1 MLVDYAPRTMME
13 ISVAF
18 LAFLL
23 AAGTGLLLFQNGA
36 SLNTLAYISSQ
47 AEDRSLH
54 QTVSP
59 LQSGD
64 GTMNGAEVL
73 HMLAR
78 LEDGDA
84 EMIVDGVRYAA
95 PIERGQLRATGI
107 PLLAKYL
114 PDYERDADG
123 HLLRLLLRRVP

>member
-1 MLVDYAPRTMME
+1 MDYAPRTMME
-13 ISVAF
+13 IGVAF

-23 AAGTGLLLFQNGA
+23 AVGTGLLLFQNGA

-47 AEDRSLH
+47 AQDRSLH

-59 LQSGD
+59 LLAGD
-64 GTMNGAEVL
+64 GTMSGAEVL
-73 HMLAR
+73 HVLAR
-78 LEDGDA
+78 LEEGDA

-95 PIERGQLRATGI
+95 PLEREQLRATGI
-107 PLLAKYL
+107 HLLAKYL
-114 PDYERDADG
+114 PDDERDADG

>member
-1 MLVDYAPRTMME
+1 MDYAPRTMME
-13 ISVAF
+13 MSVAF

-36 SLNTLAYISSQ
+36 SLNSWAYVSGQ
-47 AEDRSLH
+47 AQDRSLH
-54 QTVSP
+54 QIVSP
-59 LQSGD
+59 LLAGD
-64 GTMNGAEVL
+64 GTMRGTEVL

-78 LEDGDA
+78 LEEGDA

-95 PIERGQLRATGI
+95 PLEREQLRATGI

-123 HLLRLLLRRVP
+123 RLLRMMLRRVP